1 MGDFNINLLKSHGNN
16 VTSNFL
22 EVINKPWRAV
32 RGSAAG
38 NNLVGLYYISPKWHY
53 FLLFLYNLTVNICK
67 ITP

>member
-32 RGSAAG
+32 RGSAVG
-38 NNLVGLYYISPKWHY
+38 NNLVGLYYISPKWRY
-53 FLLFLYNLTVNICK
+53 FL
-67 ITP
+67 